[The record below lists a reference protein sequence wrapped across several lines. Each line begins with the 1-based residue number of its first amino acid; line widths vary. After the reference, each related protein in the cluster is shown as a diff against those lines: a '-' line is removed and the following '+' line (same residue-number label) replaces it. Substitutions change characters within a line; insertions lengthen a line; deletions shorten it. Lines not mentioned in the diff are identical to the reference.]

1 MAHRLVYRGL
11 ACGLAAL
18 LLVAP
23 ALAAGPGSEVVAKL
37 GDTDVTVEQIQDFVR
52 TLDPATRKQALA
64 DPETMI
70 RLVRLELTRMVV
82 LREAKAK
89 NWEQRPEVAAAM
101 QRARDQAVI
110 TSYLTSVDAPPAD
123 FPSDAEI
130 QSAYN
135 LNRDKFMVP
144 RQYDLQQIYVAL
156 PPGGDKKA
164 EAAAE
169 KRADDLARK
178 AKARYADFAALA
190 RANSDE
196 KESAAKGGDLG
207 WAPENQIMPEIVRQ
221 VSGMSNGDVSDP
233 IRAADGWHIIRLVD
247 TKPAAPRP
255 LAEVHDAIVAALR
268 QQKAEQNQQAYLAQ
282 LLQKIPVSVNEISL
296 RKTFE
301 TAQ

>member
-1 MAHRLVYRGL
+1 MAHSLINRGL
-11 ACGLAAL
+11 LCGLAAL
-18 LLVAP
+18 LLLAP
-23 ALAAGPGSEVVAKL
+23 ALAAEPGSEVVAKL
-37 GDTDVTVEQIQDFVR
+37 GDTDVTVGQIQDFVR

-89 NWEQRPEVAAAM
+89 NWEQRPDVVAAI

-110 TSYLTSVDAPPAD
+110 TSYLGTIDAPPAD
-123 FPSDAEI
+123 FPTDAEI

-156 PPGGDKKA
+156 PPGADKKA

-169 KRADDLARK
+169 KRAADLARK
-178 AKARYADFAALA
+178 AKAHYADFAALA

-196 KESAAKGGDLG
+196 KESAQKGGELG
-207 WAPENQIMPEIVRQ
+207 WMPENQITPEILRQ
-221 VSGMSNGDVSDP
+221 VSGMSKGDVSDP
-233 IRAADGWHIIRLVD
+233 IRTADGWHIIRLVD
-247 TKPAAPRP
+247 TKAAAPRP
-255 LAEVHDAIVAALR
+255 LADVRDALASALR

-282 LLQKIPVSVNEISL
+282 LLQKIPVSVNEIAL